1 MKKIF
6 VAFVALFVMTAANAV
21 VVQKMVLK
29 NGTVLCGY
37 IQQQDGNGTM
47 TFHSDNAIVCV
58 DSYIVSINDDVR
70 SENSLDGNWKE
81 WAEENDAYVN
91 RNGANELVLNNLSF
105 HRYDNPNDTVAY
117 VSKNKDEWGFE
128 DYLAETGKVIRGVK
142 VLERGVKVK
151 YVELTP
157 NTYVVSWNDI
167 FSIKADRRPKNAL
180 SGMDRVYQLK
190 SGLTVEGQYAEET
203 LNTMGLYLK
212 GGLTQTFNLD
222 DVVKFNLRPVN
233 VNQDIFEQS
242 ELIDVIRRKNGGE
255 LRGLIIEQS
264 QTSGKNAEKY
274 FLIRQ
279 PNGTMESVLVSTIA
293 ELRKEENPQFKPKF
307 DVILK
312 KGETM
317 LNGTMA
323 KSVRVK
329 ETEEGLVLDSIIN
342 NVTVLIPAASSVGN
356 VVLQYRQPNGGNAE
370 QYQLAKVQT
379 QTVKKKKNV
388 YAVFSYKDLAAASS
402 RPVSVETSVNNT
414 TRAEYKVSA
423 VGVYALYDARTKTA
437 ITFEVK
443 IGAK

>member
-6 VAFVALFVMTAANAV
+6 LALVASFVITAANAV
-21 VVQKMVLK
+21 VVQQMVLK
-29 NGTVLCGY
+29 NGTVLYGY

-47 TFHSDNAIVCV
+47 TFHTDKAIVSV
-58 DSYIVSINDDVR
+58 DNFIVSINDDVR
-70 SENSLDGNWKE
+70 SENSLDDKWKE
-81 WAEENDAYVN
+81 WAEDNDAYAS
-91 RNGANELVLNNLSF
+91 RNGVNELVLNNLSF
-105 HRYDNPNDTVAY
+105 HKYDNPNDSVAY
-117 VSKNKDEWGFE
+117 ISKNKDDWGFE

-157 NTYVVSWNDI
+157 NTYVVSWNDV

-180 SGMDRVYQLK
+180 SGIDRVYQLK

-212 GGLTQTFNLD
+212 GGMTQTFNLD
-222 DVVKFNLRPVN
+222 DVVKFNLRPLN
-233 VNQDIFEQS
+233 STQDIFEQS
-242 ELIDVIRRKNGGE
+242 EVIDVIRRKNGGE

-279 PNGTMESVLVSTIA
+279 PNGTTESVLVSAIA

-312 KGETM
+312 SGETM

-323 KSVRVK
+323 KSVKVK
-329 ETEEGLVLDSIIN
+329 ETEEGLVLDSIISDI
-342 NVTVLIPAASSVGN
+342 TVLIPAASSVES

-379 QTVKKKKNV
+379 VKRKKDV
-388 YAVFSYKDLAAASS
+388 CSVFSYKDLAAASS

-423 VGVYALYDARTKTA
+423 PGVYALYDARTKTA

>member
-6 VAFVALFVMTAANAV
+6 LAFVALFVMTAANAV

-117 VSKNKDEWGFE
+117 VSRNKDEWGFE

-342 NVTVLIPAASSVGN
+342 DVTVLIPAASSVGN